1 MAELVDA
8 PDSKSGSRE
17 GVRVRP
23 PLRVPNPS
31 IFFSFTFY
39 PALETTI
46 RRGRESDM
54 PALRDILNHYIL
66 KSVVTFEMVE
76 LSLENRKTW
85 FTQFSE
91 NGRYQLFV
99 AEEGGE
105 VVGYAASLRFHQRPA
120 YAPSVMSSIYL
131 HPYHTGKGIGEKIY
145 TELIENMKTAKD
157 VHRIYGLVVLPNPG
171 SERLHEKLGFQV
183 AGELNEGGYKFGKY
197 HDVRMYE
204 HRLGR

>member
-1 MAELVDA
+1 
-8 PDSKSGSRE
+8 
-17 GVRVRP
+17 
-23 PLRVPNPS
+23 
-31 IFFSFTFY
+31 
-39 PALETTI
+39 
-46 RRGRESDM
+46 M

-66 KSVVTFEMVE
+66 NSVVTFEMVE

-91 NGRYQLFV
+91 TGRYQLFV
-99 AEEGGE
+99 AEEAGE

-131 HPYHTGKGIGEKIY
+131 HPEHTGKGIGERVY
-145 TELIENMKTAKD
+145 TELMENMKRAED
-157 VHRIYGLVVLPNPG
+157 VHRVYGLVVLPNLG

-183 AGELNEGGYKFGKY
+183 AGVLNEGGYKFGEY

-204 HRLGR
+204 HRLGK